1 MKRRRVNAG
10 ALAQFERWFI
20 GSSISHISD
29 RLTPDHLTAL
39 SVFGALLTAT
49 SAVLLTRSP
58 HFLELFLLG
67 LVFNW
72 IGDSFDGALARFRGC
87 ERPSVGFLIDKTAD
101 IFSFVVIFA
110 GLSMSTIFTPVA
122 AAMLILAFLI
132 NNIYLLMRLVVEDV
146 QIIGI
151 DGFGATEGRLSLGLW
166 AVLVAGFGLPL
177 NRLTLFGAPAL
188 NAVAIGL
195 AILVGARVVVRV
207 QGDIARLGAQ
217 SDPRFEER
225 PALAGRRL
233 APADEEPVGSSAGR
247 L

>member
-10 ALAQFERWFI
+10 ALAQFEQWFI
-20 GSSISHISD
+20 ASNISHLSD

-39 SVFGALLTAT
+39 SVFGAFLSAA
-49 SAVLLTRSP
+49 SAVLLPHSQ

-67 LVFNW
+67 LVLNW
-72 IGDSFDGALARFRGC
+72 FGDSFDGALARFRGC
-87 ERPSVGFLIDKTAD
+87 ERPSVGLLTDKTAD

-110 GLSMSTIFTPVA
+110 GLSMSRIFTPVA
-122 AAMLILAFLI
+122 AAMLVFAFLI

-151 DGFGATEGRLSLGLW
+151 DGFGATEGRLSLGVW

-188 NAVAIGL
+188 NAVAIGI
-195 AILVGARVVVRV
+195 AILVGVRVVVRV
-207 QGDIARLGAQ
+207 RGDVVRLSAQ
-217 SDPRFEER
+217 SGARFEER
-225 PALAGRRL
+225 PALSGRRL
-233 APADEEPVGSSAGR
+233 APANEEPVRSSAGR
-247 L
+247 I